1 MAESSAMINQT
12 KDCPYGCKLDN
23 FNKNIVCLDQTRK
36 IGRVQMLVIVTGISC
51 SGLVLVAWLTHWYMR
66 RTKRVTDLVLEN
78 MNVVLIN
85 EESEKE
91 VESENDKTEADVILA
106 DVTENV

>member
-1 MAESSAMINQT
+1 M
-12 KDCPYGCKLDN
+12 
-23 FNKNIVCLDQTRK
+23 DQTRK

-91 VESENDKTEADVILA
+91 VESENDKTEADVILS